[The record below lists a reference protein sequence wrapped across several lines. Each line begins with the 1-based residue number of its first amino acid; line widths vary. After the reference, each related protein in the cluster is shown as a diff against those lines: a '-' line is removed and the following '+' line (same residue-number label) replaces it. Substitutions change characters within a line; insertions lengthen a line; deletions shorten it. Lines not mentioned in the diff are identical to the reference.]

1 MRRWE
6 DEDGKRPD
14 PYGRLGWAC
23 LLALA
28 VGYIAWQAAR
38 ALGQLADGGL
48 MP

>member
-6 DEDGKRPD
+6 DEDRQRPD
-14 PYGRLGWAC
+14 ALGVWC